1 MKLLDMLMKSKKS
14 NDTPAENTIGSMW
27 ACVVKCMPWQ
37 KDWYDVVVK
46 EVGVVEASAYK
57 GRTFRRS
64 DESNPLHAGGSWLSG
79 YADCLEYDQE
89 HYCWIGFFM
98 TKEEAVAAYH
108 ELAKKLVDSIT
119 AKVVE

>member
-1 MKLLDMLMKSKKS
+1 MKSKKS
-14 NDTPAENTIGSMW
+14 KSTSTENTIGSMW
-27 ACVVKCMPWQ
+27 VCVVKCMPWQ
-37 KDWYDVVVK
+37 KNWYDVAIK

-57 GRTFRRS
+57 GRTFIRS
-64 DESNPLHAGGSWLSG
+64 DENNPLYTVGRYLGGG
-79 YADCLEYDQE
+79 YVDCLEYDQE
-89 HYCWIGFFM
+89 CYCWIGFFM